1 MELLEVALKRSIDW
15 SMRNRRP
22 SVAPSV
28 PENDMETIAM
38 MNAKLSDESH
48 MRAFITHFKIEL
60 NDLIGSKS
68 CKLDQT
74 SDEILSFS
82 DDRDSIDTEN
92 ADPTI
97 NPGSAVER
105 SISKKVPIIKID
117 GKHSGQYDLNGLSDD
132 DERSQT
138 GGRFARANY
147 CSEKRTVRSSRRRS
161 SARCIGAK
169 RIDRYGSIERANHEE
184 DTDGGYGSLNRENFR
199 SDLVQQLNDIKSRL
213 LDMIHEVDHGIH
225 SCLTEDELEA
235 FKRRRDALIA
245 KLDAL
250 IDSNTQKVGGVPK
263 ILVSAEAGVA
273 SSSAS
278 GPSSIESTDSNSPE
292 NGPNEGQLLIRNRSE
307 INLHSDGYEEQ
318 VQVIDYNFRRRASDN
333 SALKSKYSS
342 SMTNQPLV
350 NNSSMT
356 RINFSAGFDTRQPID
371 FGAMMRDYENSQS
384 SKTNVQTNKQ
394 EGCLASAAS
403 KPAQPNN
410 HTTQHVPS
418 SSSTSTYST
427 SSHTS
432 SSSFL

>member
-22 SVAPSV
+22 SAVPSV
-28 PENDMETIAM
+28 PEDDLETIAI

-60 NDLIGSKS
+60 NDLMGSKS

-92 ADPTI
+92 AEPTI
-97 NPGSAVER
+97 NSGFVAEHSM
-105 SISKKVPIIKID
+105 SKKVPIIKID

-138 GGRFARANY
+138 AGRFARANH
-147 CSEKRTVRSSRRRS
+147 CSEKRTVKSSRRRS
-161 SARCIGAK
+161 SARGFGAK
-169 RIDRYGSIERANHEE
+169 RVDCYDVIERASHED
-184 DTDGGYGSLNRENFR
+184 DTDGGYGSLNRDGFR

-213 LDMIHEVDHGIH
+213 LDMIHEIDEGIH

-245 KLDAL
+245 KLDTL
-250 IDSNTQKVGGVPK
+250 IDSNTQKVGDIPK
-263 ILVSAEAGVA
+263 ILVSAEAEVA
-273 SSSAS
+273 STSAS
-278 GPSSIESTDSNSPE
+278 GPSSIESTASDSPE
-292 NGPNEGQLLIRNRSE
+292 NEPTEGQLLIRNKSE

-333 SALKSKYSS
+333 SALRSKYSS
-342 SMTNQPLV
+342 SMGNQPLV
-350 NNSSMT
+350 TNSSMT

-384 SKTNVQTNKQ
+384 LKTKVQSN
-394 EGCLASAAS
+394 EPGGCLASSSS
-403 KPAQPNN
+403 KPAQPINQN
-410 HTTQHVPS
+410 TQHVPS
-418 SSSTSTYST
+418 SSCTSTYST